1 MLKTKELIK
10 SGISQFIGKHSDEIN
25 IQTDWI
31 AFDIFDTLI
40 FRKCGEPKSVFRI
53 MERLQ
58 KGFYEQRIDAEK
70 TARNKSVYEEITLDD
85 IYEQLESVYGR
96 NRAAELKSLEV
107 ETELSLIIPN
117 PEMMPVFN
125 DLVRKGKTVFLISD
139 MYLSTEIISKML
151 DKCGVRGYQELYVS
165 SEYKKTKRSGSLF
178 DFVLE
183 ENNLK
188 PEGLLHIG
196 DHPLSDYLIPSKR
209 GIQAFLYKRSSPRN
223 IFLKNIKPKLGI
235 AVTEKMRSDYEI
247 LRSVSLNC
255 CQGDS
260 DAYYLGSQ
268 VLGPMIYGFSCWL
281 HDWAK
286 ENRIKDFYFLSREG
300 RILCDS
306 YAELFAGEEI
316 GIHYINVSRLAICR
330 ANVINAHSYDELTE
344 IMSSLLKNVKTV
356 AEYIELLGISGKTK
370 EICRVLNCSENNKIE
385 EIDKN
390 EFFAEIMNYGKEYF
404 TDQHHLLELYLKEN
418 GIEKGQII
426 LVDIGW
432 NGTMQLMLSRFV
444 KECSFVG
451 NYIAVSSFNNHE
463 GYKELNRRGYW
474 CSEADWNTKGKIFRF
489 TTSAIEE
496 LFMTDEGT
504 TLEYKLEGDHV
515 RPVKE
520 KKTYGSNMLQKIE
533 EIHNGVMDFIR
544 YCHGL
549 IEKSDP
555 YIFIFPYIN
564 FAAYPDMK
572 SVKLIEGFTFVDGTH
587 KSKLLPEHDLLYYFF
602 HPRMMKKELEKNANK
617 VLWLKA
623 LLKIPFPYFD
633 LLCFMTD
640 RLRMKS
646 DYQKKYFNNKEP
658 SN

>member
-10 SGISQFIGKHSDEIN
+10 SGISQFIGKHPDQIN

-31 AFDIFDTLI
+31 SFDIFDTLI
-40 FRKCGEPKSVFRI
+40 LRKCGEPKSVFRI
-53 MERLQ
+53 MEYSQ
-58 KGFYEQRIDAEK
+58 EGFYEQRIDAEK
-70 TARNKSVYEEITLDD
+70 TARSKSVYEEITLDD

-139 MYLSTEIISKML
+139 MYLSTEVISKML

-255 CQGDS
+255 CQGNS

-268 VLGPMIYGFSCWL
+268 VLGPMVYGFSCWL
-281 HDWAK
+281 HDWVI
-286 ENRIKDFYFLSREG
+286 ENDIKKLFFLSREG
-300 RILCDS
+300 HTLMDS
-306 YAELFAGEEI
+306 YKELFGEDETE
-316 GIHYINVSRLAICR
+316 IHYINVSRLALCR
-330 ANVINAHSYDELTE
+330 ANIINTHSFAEL
-344 IMSSLLKNVKTV
+344 
-356 AEYIELLGISGKTK
+356 IELMVSVMRNIYFVNEFISLLGIIDRINEICTRMKCSPNEKLENVDK
-370 EICRVLNCSENNKIE
+370 EIFYKAIISVGYDYFSEQNKNLLQYLLDHE
-385 EIDKN
+385 MIDN
-390 EFFAEIMNYGKEYF
+390 VTA
-404 TDQHHLLELYLKEN
+404 
-418 GIEKGQII
+418 
-426 LVDIGW
+426 LVDVGW
-432 NGTMQLMLSRFV
+432 SGTMQMKLSQFV
-444 KECSFVG
+444 PGSHFIG
-451 NYIAVSSFNNHE
+451 NYLAINNSKSGK
-463 GYKELNRRGYW
+463 GYSDLDRRAYW
-474 CSEADWNTKGKIFRF
+474 GNDDNSDKKNKIFRF
-489 TTSAIEE
+489 STGAIEE
-496 LFMTDEGT
+496 LFMSDEGT
-504 TLEYKLEGDHV
+504 TLEYSRKGDQVIPVKDSIYLDESTISKIEDVHKGMIDFVSEGKDIILNSEPYVFIWPYIVFAVYPGLVSVQCLEGF
-515 RPVKE
+515 
-520 KKTYGSNMLQKIE
+520 Y
-533 EIHNGVMDFIR
+533 
-544 YCHGL
+544 
-549 IEKSDP
+549 
-555 YIFIFPYIN
+555 
-564 FAAYPDMK
+564 A
-572 SVKLIEGFTFVDGTH
+572 VDGVH
-587 KSKLLPEHDLLYYFF
+587 KSKLLPEQNFLYYFF
-602 HPRMMKKELEKNANK
+602 HPWMMKKELEENVNK
-617 VLWLKA
+617 VLWFKA

-640 RLRMKS
+640 KLHMKS
-646 DYQKKYFNNKEP
+646 DYQKKNFDQKEM
-658 SN
+658 